1 MSCCKIVKNHIDE
14 VKRIVDTAKKNC
26 QNIDV
31 QKFRSIPICSIKT
44 PDGVTPLSLNDIEKK
59 YSNDFPNWDQ
69 KFQCFPEGPIFF
81 YSKKNLLLGSL
92 ILKTERRDLKRR
104 LESYQKFHLLQ
115 KMKVEKQSLNV
126 YWSGLQPVII
136 DLSTA
141 STA

>member
-44 PDGVTPLSLNDIEKK
+44 PDGVTPLSLNDIEKNTPMTSLIGIRNFNVSQK
-59 YSNDFPNWDQ
+59 DQ
-69 KFQCFPEGPIFF
+69 SSMTP
-81 YSKKNLLLGSL
+81 YSKKNPPLGSL
-92 ILKTERRDLKRR
+92 ILKTERRNLKRR

-115 KMKVEKQSLNV
+115 KMKVEKKSLNV
-126 YWSGLQPVII
+126 Y
-136 DLSTA
+136 
-141 STA
+141 